1 MAVGVNSLAF
11 ICEIGKRILSKGEFY
26 MNIYIGD
33 RIENL
38 DLNQEF
44 IEFDE
49 DVFYYILD
57 IAEDLPTNIDVLSLI
72 NPEADTVI
80 SGEDLYSLVNILEYI
95 IDDEMLEDYDDDVD
109 EAIEQVEL
117 VLEFCREAE
126 ESEENIIFI
135 SSKEF

>member
-1 MAVGVNSLAF
+1 
-11 ICEIGKRILSKGEFY
+11 

-95 IDDEMLEDYDDDVD
+95 IDDDMLEDYDDDVD

>member
-1 MAVGVNSLAF
+1 M
-11 ICEIGKRILSKGEFY
+11 
-26 MNIYIGD
+26 
-33 RIENL
+33 
-38 DLNQEF
+38 
-44 IEFDE
+44 
-49 DVFYYILD
+49 
-57 IAEDLPTNIDVLSLI
+57 LSLI

>member
-1 MAVGVNSLAF
+1 
-11 ICEIGKRILSKGEFY
+11 
-26 MNIYIGD
+26 MNVYIGD

-95 IDDEMLEDYDDDVD
+95 LRSHCSPLDINSQSHFPLLYHLLNVGML
-109 EAIEQVEL
+109 Q
-117 VLEFCREAE
+117 
-126 ESEENIIFI
+126 
-135 SSKEF
+135 

>member
-1 MAVGVNSLAF
+1 
-11 ICEIGKRILSKGEFY
+11 
-26 MNIYIGD
+26 MNVYIGD

-117 VLEFCREAE
+117 VLKSTISQVLSSFIEMFTTMV
-126 ESEENIIFI
+126 STLYDEN
-135 SSKEF
+135 KKLPKL

>member
-1 MAVGVNSLAF
+1 
-11 ICEIGKRILSKGEFY
+11 

-38 DLNQEF
+38 DLNQESTLL
-44 IEFDE
+44 DE
-49 DVFYYILD
+49 DVFYYILE

-95 IDDEMLEDYDDDVD
+95 IDDEMLEDYDDDVE